1 MKIED
6 DPIKQK
12 KDMKDQ
18 MVQYQSM
25 LAAVA
30 VGWRK
35 GWESVLS
42 GVCETLETAED
53 IDTTEV

>member
-25 LAAVA
+25 LVAVA
-30 VGWRK
+30 VGGRK
-35 GWESVLS
+35 SWERVLL

-53 IDTTEV
+53 RDTTEV